1 MAGATAV
8 QVGTATFINPQAS
21 LDVLEGIE
29 RFMEE
34 EGVDDISQLV
44 GVARV

>member
-1 MAGATAV
+1 
-8 QVGTATFINPQAS
+8 VGTATFINPRAT

-34 EGVDDISQLV
+34 EGVDDIHHLI
-44 GVARV
+44 GAARL